1 MEKVKVMVK
10 DKTTLVLLQDASN
23 GDIIDLNDLNE
34 IDYSQ
39 IEELIDSGK
48 DSIYLKKLEEFK
60 KVINLENQKV
70 VNDKVNEF
78 TKIIDSLKNELNL
91 KEKENQML
99 LKSKEVEIEKKY
111 LDKINSLQKEIEK
124 NNLIKINEISSLKNE
139 HLLVINNLNNK
150 INNHDIELNYKLK
163 EKEAEDNLIREKS
176 LTNLKEEYEA
186 KLKEKEDMINLLQR
200 QKASLNIKQTGEDLE
215 SWCNNEVLSYMQN
228 GLFNCKWIKDND
240 VVRQEGEIKGSKADY
255 IFKIYSNNNH
265 NEEDLLASICMDM
278 KDENPDSVNKKSN
291 SDYYKQLDK
300 NRIKK
305 NCKYALL
312 VSNLEIDKPNDI
324 PIFKVNEYADM
335 YVVRPAYL
343 MTFLNIITSLT
354 TKFAT
359 LVNADKQN
367 KLELK
372 NAIELSNEF
381 ESLKNTYLDKPLES
395 LESNVKDILKQ
406 SEIIISAGNKVN
418 DSCNKI
424 VNSYINQIHDK
435 LSKFDVKISK
445 EYKKFN
451 KLESE
456 Q

>member
-1 MEKVKVMVK
+1 M
-10 DKTTLVLLQDASN
+10 
-23 GDIIDLNDLNE
+23 
-34 IDYSQ
+34 
-39 IEELIDSGK
+39 
-48 DSIYLKKLEEFK
+48 
-60 KVINLENQKV
+60 
-70 VNDKVNEF
+70 
-78 TKIIDSLKNELNL
+78 
-91 KEKENQML
+91 
-99 LKSKEVEIEKKY
+99 KS
-111 LDKINSLQKEIEK
+111 
-124 NNLIKINEISSLKNE
+124 
-139 HLLVINNLNNK
+139 
-150 INNHDIELNYKLK
+150 
-163 EKEAEDNLIREKS
+163 
-176 LTNLKEEYEA
+176 
-186 KLKEKEDMINLLQR
+186 
-200 QKASLNIKQTGEDLE
+200 
-215 SWCNNEVLSYMQN
+215 
-228 GLFNCKWIKDND
+228 
-240 VVRQEGEIKGSKADY
+240 
-255 IFKIYSNNNH
+255 
-265 NEEDLLASICMDM
+265 
-278 KDENPDSVNKKSN
+278 
-291 SDYYKQLDK
+291 
-300 NRIKK
+300 
-305 NCKYALL
+305 
-312 VSNLEIDKPNDI
+312 
-324 PIFKVNEYADM
+324 KVNEYADM

-418 DSCNKI
+418 ESCNKI